1 MKNSVFAA
9 SILFGLSFAAF
20 PAYAQ
25 TVKKWVDE
33 DGITHYSD
41 QKPSGDEGEVKEVEV
56 PKANVTEYE
65 TEEANERIQK
75 QLQKMEQ
82 DRKAREEAAQA
93 KERAKA
99 IEEAIEREPLVGEE
113 KKKKK
118 KNGSRY
124 DGPYPKPPPGPFP
137 KPRPGSATP
146 N

>member
-1 MKNSVFAA
+1 MNNSLITA
-9 SILFGLSFAAF
+9 SILFGLSFVAL

-25 TVKKWVDE
+25 TVKTWVDE
-33 DGITHYSD
+33 DGVTHYSD
-41 QKPSGDEGEVKEVEV
+41 QKPSGDEAEVKEVEV
-56 PKANVTEYE
+56 PKANVTEFE

-75 QLQKMEQ
+75 QLQQMEQ

-93 KERAKA
+93 KERARA
-99 IEEAIEREPLVGEE
+99 IEEAIEREPLEAEE

-118 KNGSRY
+118 KGRSY

-137 KPRPGSATP
+137 RPRPGIDDQ